1 MLNRILW
8 LIFLESEVCYRTYGT
23 KKHLRT
29 LKKKKNRDN
38 TQRHSDSSLLKGF

>member
-29 LKKKKNRDN
+29 LKKKREII
-38 TQRHSDSSLLKGF
+38 LKDTVIPLF

>member
-29 LKKKKNRDN
+29 LKKKERDN